1 MRAALIT
8 LLVFLAPSFAAG
20 QRRAKN
26 VILFIGDAAGVA
38 TISAASIYAHGRPHA
53 LFLHTMP
60 HVALVDTSTALQW
73 VTDSAAGMTAIVTDR
88 KTHNG
93 VISQAEDAER
103 GVKDGIS
110 LKTILEYAEERGLA
124 TGVITNSPV
133 ADATPAACYAHAND
147 RRQWG
152 RIFAQVWQPRFG
164 DGVDLI
170 IGPGHERVMQETEK
184 GGHNLQ
190 ESLKGRLFGSLEAV
204 PDDAQRPV
212 VLLDSADFDLAAA
225 TARAIRILS
234 RDPDGFFLMVE
245 SDCHTNRL
253 ARGLRRVI
261 ALDNAVR
268 QAAQSPVAGQTL
280 ILVTADHSY
289 DFRVV
294 GGRRSEPL
302 LPEDAAIADGD
313 KSVRLATVRR
323 DDSHTGED
331 VIAAAQGPGAERVRG
346 FLANTDLFRIML
358 AAWGWKETPAGA
370 AASAGSS
377 R

>member
-1 MRAALIT
+1 M
-8 LLVFLAPSFAAG
+8 
-20 QRRAKN
+20 
-26 VILFIGDAAGVA
+26 LFIGDAAGVA
-38 TISAASIYAHGRPHA
+38 TVSAASIYAHGRPHA
-53 LFLHTMP
+53 LFLQTLP
-60 HVALVDTSTALQW
+60 HVALVDTSTASQW
-73 VTDSAAGMTAIVTDR
+73 VTDSAAGMTAIVTGR

-93 VISQAEDAER
+93 VISQGEDAER
-103 GVKDGIS
+103 GVKDGTP

-124 TGVITNSPV
+124 TGIITNSPV

-147 RRQWG
+147 RRKWG
-152 RIFAQVWQPRFG
+152 EIFAQIWQPRFG

-170 IGPGHERVMQETEK
+170 IGPGRERLMEETRKAGFDLE
-184 GGHNLQ
+184 
-190 ESLKGRLFGSLEAV
+190 ESLKGRLFLSLEAV
-204 PDDAQRPV
+204 PDDVRRPV

-225 TARAIRILS
+225 TAQAIRILS

-253 ARGLRRVI
+253 ARGLQRVI
-261 ALDNAVR
+261 ALDDAVR
-268 QAAQSPVAGQTL
+268 QAARSPVAGQSL

-294 GGRRSEPL
+294 SGRRSQPL
-302 LPEDAAIADGD
+302 LPEEASLADGE
-313 KSVRLATVRR
+313 KSVRLANVRR

-331 VIAAAQGPGAERVRG
+331 VLVAAQGPGAERVRG

-358 AAWGWKETPAGA
+358 AAWGWKETPPGGNLGSNKGRH
-370 AASAGSS
+370 ASLASGRGTS

>member
-1 MRAALIT
+1 MGLIKTARITLILFLAAAL
-8 LLVFLAPSFAAG
+8 PAAE
-20 QRRAKN
+20 RRARN
-26 VILFIGDAAGVA
+26 VILFLGDAAGVA
-38 TISAASIYAHGRPHA
+38 TISAASVYAHGRPHA

-60 HVALVDTSTALQW
+60 HVALADTSTASQW
-73 VTDSAAGMTAIVTDR
+73 VSDSAAGMTAIVTGR

-103 GVKDGIS
+103 GVKDGTP
-110 LKTILEYAEERGLA
+110 LKTILEYAEEHGLA

-147 RRQWG
+147 RRKWG
-152 RIFAQVWQPRFG
+152 EIFAQVWRPRFG

-170 IGPGHERVMQETEK
+170 IGPGRQRVLEETRKAGFDPEEP
-184 GGHNLQ
+184 LQ
-190 ESLKGRLFGSLEAV
+190 GRLFFSLDAV
-204 PDDAQRPV
+204 PEDARRPV

-225 TARAIRILS
+225 TARAIQILS

-253 ARGLRRVI
+253 ARGLQRVI

-268 QAAQSPVAGQTL
+268 QAAASAVAAQTL

-294 GGRRSEPL
+294 SGRRSEPL
-302 LPEDAAIADGD
+302 LPEDAAAADGE

-331 VIAAAQGPGAERVRG
+331 VIVAAQGPGAERVRG
-346 FLANTDLFRIML
+346 FLSNTDLFRIML
-358 AAWGWKETPAGA
+358 AAWGWKETPPGP
-370 AASAGSS
+370 GPL
-377 R
+377 

>member
-1 MRAALIT
+1 MKTGLIA
-8 LLVFLAPSFAAG
+8 LLVFLAPSLGAAE
-20 QRRAKN
+20 RRAKN
-26 VILFIGDAAGVA
+26 VILFLGDAAGVA
-38 TISAASIYAHGRPHA
+38 TISAASVYAHGRPHA

-60 HVALVDTSTALQW
+60 HVALVDTSTASQW
-73 VTDSAAGMTAIVTDR
+73 VTDSAAGMTAIVTGR

-103 GVKDGIS
+103 GVRDGTP

-147 RRQWG
+147 RRKWG
-152 RIFAQVWQPRFG
+152 EIFAQVWQPRFG

-170 IGPGHERVMQETEK
+170 VGPGRERVMQETQK
-184 GGHNLQ
+184 AGFDLQ
-190 ESLKGRLFGSLEAV
+190 EALKGRLFWSLDAV
-204 PDDAQRPV
+204 PDDATRPV
-212 VLLDSADFDLAAA
+212 VLLDGADFDLAAA

-253 ARGLRRVI
+253 ARGLQRVV
-261 ALDNAVR
+261 ALDDAVR
-268 QAAQSPVAGQTL
+268 QAAQSPVADQTL

-294 GGRRSEPL
+294 SGRRSEAL
-302 LPEDAAIADGD
+302 LPEEAAIADGD
-313 KSVRLATVRR
+313 KSVRLANVRR

-346 FLANTDLFRIML
+346 FLANTDLFGIML
-358 AAWGWKETPAGA
+358 AAWGWKETPAGGPT
-370 AASAGSS
+370 SSGSS